1 MKKSRAAFAKV
12 GWLLKKKD
20 LKIKVKTLLYKQLIR
35 PTMTYGVGAWGNV
48 NERDIENLEKRE
60 RQVLRCITGMYR
72 RENGRY
78 FSSKDVYQAAGI
90 KERLSEVIKKIYERY
105 EEKKLYHLN
114 KWYTKRAEDLK
125 NRLLKKK
132 VNNLEYDKQTRIWKE
147 LKKNN

>member
-1 MKKSRAAFAKV
+1 
-12 GWLLKKKD
+12 
-20 LKIKVKTLLYKQLIR
+20 
-35 PTMTYGVGAWGNV
+35 MTYGVGAWGNV

-60 RQVLRCITGMYR
+60 RQVLRCITGMYT